1 MKNIVK
7 LLALMLVVLMTIG
20 LLVAC
25 NGDKTPSGD
34 QGNTGDTG
42 NTGNTG
48 NTPGE
53 DPGSNAKE
61 FSVQFTFVDPEGNTL
76 ADPIV
81 RPKVKR
87 GNQAYPPNGYVNDVQ
102 RFDNYVITGWDSDG
116 DGTADEG
123 YKNVTR
129 NMEVKALLR
138 PKVDCTV
145 NFVRLNGDAIEN
157 GTFTL
162 KEGAEITEEMIAEK
176 FDIPVEMGKYFK
188 NWVLATETSNSD
200 IGCIRDNCTFKPTYG
215 DTQGVVPLVN
225 KGAVTVDGER
235 DAAYDNAAFLPLN
248 PLKQADTEA
257 EALDDDPNHLGSTTS
272 GERYKTKTTAKA
284 YMVWDGDFVYF
295 LIEVSDKTVSG
306 RNEFYVKAI
315 ENAYLNDAIE
325 LFYTFEQTQASAKNN
340 TKVGMDAA
348 GLAKYS
354 ISRTKGIGGGR
365 STHYEEIQAAADC
378 ALMYAESAA
387 NARGLYT
394 SGYSDAEKTIE
405 APSYRVEL
413 AIPAKTEGVADKAGA
428 EAAGKTIDEATGF
441 VGGTAEDYGN
451 DQAYQ
456 NALKN
461 ESNYMFTEGTKLK
474 AGAFFRVS
482 LQINDLMVS
491 QTDLSDPTS
500 GCHEDTS
507 KDPVNDP
514 ALKGDKYASLSYLYN
529 AAGQGVYP
537 KFAAIAQTQYQTK
550 WYVCFSLGADSNS
563 LTTVYSFGANREF
576 LDKDGND
583 ITPDED

>member
-25 NGDKTPSGD
+25 NDDKTPSGD
-34 QGNTGDTG
+34 QS
-42 NTGNTG
+42 NTGNTDDTG
-48 NTPGE
+48 KDNPDDKN
-53 DPGSNAKE
+53 DPEPNAKE

-138 PKVDCTV
+138 EKVDCTV
-145 NFVRLNGDAIEN
+145 NFTRLNGDAIAN
-157 GTFTL
+157 GTFVV
-162 KEGAEITEEMIAEK
+162 KEGAEITDEMIAEK

-188 NWVLATETSNSD
+188 NWVLASETSNSD
-200 IGCIRDNCTFKPTYG
+200 IGCIRDDCTFKPTYG
-215 DTQGVVPLVN
+215 DTQGVVPLVD
-225 KGAVTVDGER
+225 KGAVTVDGAR

-248 PLKQADTEA
+248 PHKQADTEA
-257 EALDDDPNHLGSTTS
+257 EALDDDPNHFGSTTS

-315 ENAYLNDAIE
+315 ENAYLNDAVE
-325 LFYTFEQTQASAKNN
+325 LFYTFEQTQASSRNN

-354 ISRTKGIGGGR
+354 VSRTRGIGGGR
-365 STHYEEIQAAADC
+365 STHYAEIQAEAQC
-378 ALMYAESAA
+378 ALMYSEDVAIA
-387 NARGLYT
+387 NGLYR
-394 SGYSDAEKTIE
+394 SGYSDAAKTVE
-405 APSYRVEL
+405 APSYRVEI

-428 EAAGKTIDEATGF
+428 EADGLTIDEATGF
-441 VGGTAEDYGN
+441 TGGTAEDYTN
-451 DQAYQ
+451 DFAYQ
-456 NALKN
+456 EALKD
-461 ESNYMFTEGTKLK
+461 EKNYMFTEGTKLK
-474 AGAFFRVS
+474 AGAFFRVA
-482 LQINDLMVS
+482 LQINDLMVD
-491 QTDLSDPTS
+491 QTTLSDLNS
-500 GCHEDTS
+500 GCHEDNT

-514 ALKGDKYASLSYLYN
+514 ALKGDRYAALSYLFN
-529 AAGQGVYP
+529 AAGVGVYP
-537 KFAAIAQTQYQTK
+537 KFAAIAQTQYVTK
-550 WYVCFSLGADSNS
+550 YYVCFSLGADSNS
-563 LTTVYSFGANREF
+563 LTTVYSFGPNREF